1 MTATRNAP
9 HLLRVDEP
17 PERYA
22 PLFAAARAEGLRLGW
37 LDLAASSPAPLPVP
51 LPAPLETAAG
61 LGALRAVAVAGDR
74 SVAVKPLKGAP
85 VLRDL
90 LREHFRGCVL
100 VLVRGEGLSPLSS
113 LSSDIAVLQEAG
125 EGWSVTA
132 PGEAARAFTTA
143 DLAAALRRPRPWGP
157 PLPPR
162 VVRPPVEKKEKKR
175 RGQRVKKAKDKKDTK
190 DPKDRKDKKDRP

>member
-1 MTATRNAP
+1 MTASRNAP
-9 HLLRVDEP
+9 HLLRVDGP

-37 LDLAASSPAPLPVP
+37 LDLAASSPAPLP
-51 LPAPLETAAG
+51 APLAPLDNAAG
-61 LGALRAVAVAGDR
+61 LGALRAVSVAGDR

-100 VLVRGEGLSPLSS
+100 VLVRGEGLSPDLAS
-113 LSSDIAVLQEAG
+113 LQEGG
-125 EGWSVTA
+125 EGWAVTA
-132 PGEAARAFTTA
+132 PGEAARAFTSTG
-143 DLAAALRRPRPWGP
+143 LAAALRRPRPWGP

-162 VVRPPVEKKEKKR
+162 VVRPAVEKKEKKR
-175 RGQRVKKAKDKKDTK
+175 RGQRVKKAKDKKDIK
-190 DPKDRKDKKDRP
+190 DQRDRKDKKDRP

>member
-17 PERYA
+17 PERYSL
-22 PLFAAARAEGLRLGW
+22 LFAAARAEGLRLGW
-37 LDLAASSPAPLPVP
+37 LDLAASSPAPLPS
-51 LPAPLETAAG
+51 PLETAAG
-61 LGALRAVAVAGDR
+61 LGALRAVAAAGDR

-113 LSSDIAVLQEAG
+113 LSSNIAVLREAG

-175 RGQRVKKAKDKKDTK
+175 RGQRVKKAKDKKDIK
-190 DPKDRKDKKDRP
+190 DPKDRKDKKDRR